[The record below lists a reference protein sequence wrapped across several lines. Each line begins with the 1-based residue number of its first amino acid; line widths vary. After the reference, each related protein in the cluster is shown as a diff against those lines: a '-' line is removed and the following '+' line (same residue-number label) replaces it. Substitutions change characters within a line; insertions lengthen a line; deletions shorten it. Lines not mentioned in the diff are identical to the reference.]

1 MDRNG
6 SGAKLA
12 NGAVLQMYGPCNDSC
27 SAQARS
33 IEKRMSQE
41 SVRVSAGIRI
51 DNLRVAEPTQTT
63 CWIDA
68 RTDRARQA
76 TID

>member
-27 SAQARS
+27 SAKARS
-33 IEKRMSQE
+33 IEKRMSQAPSAFPPVYE
-41 SVRVSAGIRI
+41 SITSASLSRHKPHAG
-51 DNLRVAEPTQTT
+51 
-63 CWIDA
+63 
-68 RTDRARQA
+68 
-76 TID
+76 